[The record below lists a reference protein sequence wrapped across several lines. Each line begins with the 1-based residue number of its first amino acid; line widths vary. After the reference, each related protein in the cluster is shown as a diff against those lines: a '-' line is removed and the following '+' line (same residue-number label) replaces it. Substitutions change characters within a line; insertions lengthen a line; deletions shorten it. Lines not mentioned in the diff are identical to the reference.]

1 MSGVSINQTGSAQ
14 DGTFNAKAMLL
25 ILGIGS
31 LAFILMLVLGAY
43 APNLN
48 SGRNSGTHALSNGA
62 TGFSGLVRLAAA
74 TGRNPVIIR
83 SMAELD
89 SEDLAIITPDHGST
103 DLTDILANRGPRA
116 TLVVLPKWDTS
127 NDQQKSGW
135 VRVSGLLPADDPEA
149 TLAPDLPL
157 KVSRVRSGGEPL
169 RTIPSFAPA
178 ELHFAA
184 PKVLQTISGRNL
196 EPLLT
201 DGSGRVVLGR
211 VGNERLYV
219 LADADLLNNHGM
231 GDRGQAAAALALL
244 DFLNS
249 TGAGSVLFDV
259 TANGLGQS
267 RSPLKLAF
275 DPPFLGVT
283 LTIFVAMLLAGWQ
296 ALVRFGPVRRPERA
310 IAFGKTA
317 LADNSAA
324 LIRRAGRESRLGH
337 RYAELIREQAM
348 HIFKFPRTL
357 AGDDL
362 DVRLEALNPD
372 RSFATAA
379 GAAAEARNRGEL
391 LVTAKSLHQ
400 WLEEARK

>member
-1 MSGVSINQTGSAQ
+1 MSDGSINEIGPES

-31 LAFILMLVLGAY
+31 LAFILMLLLGAY
-43 APNLN
+43 APALN
-48 SGRNSGTHALSNGA
+48 SGRNGGTHALSNGA
-62 TGFSGLVRLAAA
+62 TGFSALVRLSAAS
-74 TGRNPVIIR
+74 GRNPLVVR

-103 DLTDILANRGPRA
+103 DLTDILENRGPRP
-116 TLVVLPKWDTS
+116 TLVVLPKWNTLSDRR
-127 NDQQKSGW
+127 KSGW
-135 VRVSGLLPADDPEA
+135 VRVSGLLPASDPEA
-149 TLAPDLPL
+149 TLAPGVPL
-157 KVSRVRSGGEPL
+157 KVARVRTGREPL
-169 RTIPSFAPA
+169 QTAPSSSPA
-178 ELHFAA
+178 ELRFAA
-184 PKVLQTISGRNL
+184 PRVLQTISGRRL

-201 DGSGRVVLGR
+201 DRGGRIVLAQ

-249 TGAGSVLFDV
+249 TGSGSVLFDV

-267 RSPLKLAF
+267 RSPLRLAF

-296 ALVRFGPVRRPERA
+296 SLVRFGPVRRPARA
-310 IAFGKTA
+310 IAFGKAA

-324 LIRRAGRESRLGH
+324 LIRRAGRESHLGD
-337 RYAELIREQAM
+337 RYADLIREQAT
-348 HIFKFPRTL
+348 HIFKLPRTL
-357 AGDDL
+357 SGDDL
-362 DVRLEALNPD
+362 DARLEALNPD

-391 LVTAKSLHQ
+391 LDTAQSLHK
-400 WLEEARK
+400 WLEEART